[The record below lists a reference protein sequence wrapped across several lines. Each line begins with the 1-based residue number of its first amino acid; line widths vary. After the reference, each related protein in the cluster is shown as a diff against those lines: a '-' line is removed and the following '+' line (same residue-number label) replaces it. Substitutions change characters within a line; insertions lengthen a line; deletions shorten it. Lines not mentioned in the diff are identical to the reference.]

1 MQYVN
6 SQEEFNRYLWK
17 FMKFT
22 ESANWIEYYW
32 STRKFLFLSRM
43 GIYYLLFRLH
53 YGFGYDFQFTVPG
66 VEVKFACEEAEKLG
80 AKINF
85 LGDEFDPVT
94 ANRLY
99 HETRMN
105 FTQYFLKRFQYRN
118 TFYRDENIVNS
129 KKITHAGPATFS
141 E

>member
-43 GIYYLLFRLH
+43 GIYYMLFRLH
-53 YGFGYDFQFTVPG
+53 YGFGYDFQLTVPG
-66 VEVKFACEEAEKLG
+66 LEVKFACEEA
-80 AKINF
+80 
-85 LGDEFDPVT
+85 
-94 ANRLY
+94 
-99 HETRMN
+99 
-105 FTQYFLKRFQYRN
+105 
-118 TFYRDENIVNS
+118 
-129 KKITHAGPATFS
+129 
-141 E
+141 